1 MLKKVANGADR
12 LEDNTRAFLF
22 KVRIPLFILCAT
34 VVALWARTYFWPFVS
49 GDFVTFLDGWL
60 NYIRQNQ
67 GLRSIGLQLGN
78 YSAPYHYVLA
88 LFTYIPG
95 LNNLQV
101 IKITS
106 TIADFCMAA
115 GGALVVWKLTASKW
129 KAAFTYA
136 VLLFLPTVF
145 LNSAAWG
152 QCDALY
158 VSVVLFAVFFWLGNK
173 KALSLG
179 LYGIAL
185 AIKLQAIF
193 ILPAFVVFW
202 LCGRLRLRQ
211 FFMLFVGYIL
221 AFLPA
226 VIASGNPLR
235 LFEAYGMQTAVHTL
249 APNIPNG
256 MAFFNALDQ
265 EQVYMVSNGLV
276 LFALLAI
283 GAVAFF
289 CWQKKDYFTRE
300 AEFLLLI
307 FLAALVPYIM
317 PGMHERYFYMAE
329 VLAVCYAVYRPKRFL
344 VPICLQVAI
353 LPSYIK
359 YLTGG
364 AVEFNLWLVAV
375 LGVPALFT
383 FWDLYVE
390 LQKNRLTAVRGVENG
405 F

>member
-1 MLKKVANGADR
+1 MLKKVAKGADR
-12 LEDNTRAFLF
+12 LEDTARAFLF
-22 KVRIPLFILCAT
+22 KVRIPLFVVCAT
-34 VVALWARTYFWPFVS
+34 GIAFWARTYFWPFVS
-49 GDFVTFLDGWL
+49 EDFVTFLDGWL

-78 YSAPYHYVLA
+78 YSPPYHYLLA

-95 LNNLQV
+95 LNNMEV

-115 GGALVVWKLTASKW
+115 GGALVVWRLTAATW

-152 QCDALY
+152 QCDAMY
-158 VSVVLFAVFFWLGNK
+158 VAVVLFAIFFWLGNK

-179 LYGIAL
+179 LYGLAL

-235 LFEAYGMQTAVHTL
+235 LFEAYSMQTAVHTL
-249 APNIPNG
+249 APNISNG
-256 MAFFNALDQ
+256 MVFFSTLNQ

-283 GAVAFF
+283 VAVAFF
-289 CWQKKDYFTRE
+289 CWQKKTGLQQKRNFC
-300 AEFLLLI
+300 FLFFWRRWCPILCPACTSGTFI
-307 FLAALVPYIM
+307 WRRFWPYVMRYTGPKGFLCPFACRWPYC
-317 PGMHERYFYMAE
+317 PR
-329 VLAVCYAVYRPKRFL
+329 
-344 VPICLQVAI
+344 
-353 LPSYIK
+353 
-359 YLTGG
+359 T
-364 AVEFNLWLVAV
+364 
-375 LGVPALFT
+375 
-383 FWDLYVE
+383 
-390 LQKNRLTAVRGVENG
+390 
-405 F
+405 